1 MRNHIGE
8 KPFECRFCGKAFS
21 RSFVLAKH
29 ERSHVIR
36 EELGSESSLDIV
48 DSDNVLV
55 EEIDYEDEESV
66 KQDFKIIEHQ
76 DIVSMDENLVCEP
89 AVEEVVETEA
99 ITIATADGQMVRM
112 YPVEGYDDNGQVE
125 LAEEPRE
132 LWSLGLQRRIVT
144 QWPRGSPTWWRGTTS
159 S

>member
-36 EELGSESSLDIV
+36 EELGSESSFDIV

-66 KQDFKIIEHQ
+66 KQ
-76 DIVSMDENLVCEP
+76 
-89 AVEEVVETEA
+89 AVETEA
-99 ITIATADGQMVRM
+99 ITLATADGQMVRM